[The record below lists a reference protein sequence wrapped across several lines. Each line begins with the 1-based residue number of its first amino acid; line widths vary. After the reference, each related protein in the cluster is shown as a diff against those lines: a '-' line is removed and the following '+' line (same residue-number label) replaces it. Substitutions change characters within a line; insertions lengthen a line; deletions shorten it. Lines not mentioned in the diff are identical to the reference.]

1 VKSLILHPDISVLR
15 GRIAALAEELTDCFD
30 ERLRLSFEILPALRH
45 HYTELFGA
53 LEREVQERTLA
64 MSERKRMVELF
75 SVKLDRGQKLDA
87 MMVELV
93 LRAVH
98 NEFGRIRSRVE
109 GAVNVGE
116 RRQRGK
122 PAAANGAGHDN
133 HGADSPRQ
141 RALQARDLYRRLA
154 KRLHPDLHGDHDEL
168 SKKYWELVQE
178 GNMRGDLPLLRTLL
192 HLIETIGDMHA
203 MGSRTLEAEEQRLH
217 EAVKS
222 ERAIVDSLKNEEI
235 YRICDKLKDEQWIA
249 ARTAELEAELRG
261 VEEEIEKCDRFLA
274 PILSLR
280 QSSEPY
286 IVQKTWEDF
295 VETMYLN
302 NR

>member
-1 VKSLILHPDISVLR
+1 VKSLILHPDISAVR
-15 GRIAALAEELTDCFD
+15 GRIAALAGELTDCFD

-122 PAAANGAGHDN
+122 PATNSAGHGID
-133 HGADSPRQ
+133 GADSPRQ

-154 KRLHPDLHGDHDEL
+154 KRLHPDLHGEHDEL

-192 HLIETIGDMHA
+192 HLVETIGDMHT
-203 MGSRTLEAEEQRLH
+203 MGSRTLQAEEERLR
-217 EAVKS
+217 EALKS

-235 YRICDKLKDEQWIA
+235 YRTADKLKDKEWIA
-249 ARTAELEAELRG
+249 ARTAELEGELRG

>member
-1 VKSLILHPDISVLR
+1 VKSLILHPDISLLR
-15 GRIAALAEELTDCFD
+15 GRIATLATELTDCFD
-30 ERLRLSFEILPALRH
+30 ERLRLSFEVLPGLRH
-45 HYTELFGA
+45 RYTELFGT
-53 LEREVQERTLA
+53 LERKVQERTLA
-64 MSERKRMVELF
+64 MSERRRMVELF

-116 RRQRGK
+116 RRGRGK
-122 PAAANGAGHDN
+122 SAGSGAAGAPHE
-133 HGADSPRQ
+133 ADSPRQ
-141 RALQARDLYRRLA
+141 RALQGRDLYRRLA
-154 KRLHPDLHGDHDEL
+154 KRLHPDLHGDHDPL

-178 GNMRGDLPLLRTLL
+178 ANMRGDLPLLRTLL
-192 HLIETIGDMHA
+192 HLVETFVDMNA
-203 MGSRTLEAEEQRLH
+203 MSSRTLEAEEDRLRA
-217 EAVKS
+217 AVKG
-222 ERAIVDSLKNEEI
+222 ERAIVDSLKNEEV
-235 YRICDKLKDEQWIA
+235 YGLAEKLKDEEWIA
-249 ARTAELEAELRG
+249 ARTAELESELRG

-280 QSSEPY
+280 QSNEPY